1 MLVMASMGPPSLDG
15 GEYDRARMSLYRTLR
30 LQWGPRLSTGGRRK
44 LMPQLLVRN
53 LASMGPPSLDGGELL
68 GGGYVVA
75 KALVL
80 QWGPRLSTGGSPMLH
95 GDTSYQWQASMGPP
109 SLDGGEHHGASK
121 QVDRVVECFNGAPS
135 LDGGESKPLR
145 MQWPVGL
152 ALQWGPRLSTGGSR
166 RVNPA
171 VGGGRIGFNGAPV
184 SRRGGAPNT
193 LVFAKSLPRFNG
205 APVSRRGGV

>member
-1 MLVMASMGPPSLDG
+1 MGPPSLDG
-15 GEYDRARMSLYRTLR
+15 GELVLALWSGPRLRRR
-30 LQWGPRLSTGGRRK
+30 LQWGPRLSTGGSRCER
-44 LMPQLLVRN
+44 PT
-53 LASMGPPSLDGGELL
+53 P
-68 GGGYVVA
+68 GYT
-75 KALVL
+75 VL
-80 QWGPRLSTGGSPMLH
+80 CS
-95 GDTSYQWQASMGPP
+95 
-109 SLDGGEHHGASK
+109 
-121 QVDRVVECFNGAPS
+121 FNGAPS

-205 APVSRRGGV
+205 APVSRRGGEYSLLLGAQRLAKSKACGIGRGCEQAPRGMRHWAART